1 MFKRVIVPVDGS
13 DFSWRAFG
21 PAAALATQCDSVLEV
36 LQVVTLPDDVG
47 VAEQLLRNQ
56 LADVRL
62 PEGLPDSVIAGVHV
76 EIAVMGDT
84 VASTIASRA
93 ESIEGSIVVM
103 SSIGRGRSAALL
115 GSIAEELL
123 GALFGPVVVVGP
135 DARTDRSDFRGE
147 LIVPVDGSD
156 TSETA
161 LALAAAWGIALE
173 ARPWVVSVIEPD
185 SGASGDVAESAY
197 PSRVAREL
205 AEQSHHD
212 VEFEVL
218 HGKQP
223 ARAIADYASDLGAGL
238 IVASTHGRTGLA
250 RMTAGSVAMA
260 IVRHAPCPVVLNRPP
275 HLK

>member
-21 PAAALATQCDSVLEV
+21 PGAALAAQCDAVLEV

-47 VAEQLLRNQ
+47 VAEQLVRNQ
-56 LADVRL
+56 LADVKL
-62 PEGLPDSVIAGVHV
+62 PAGLPQSVVAGVHV
-76 EIAVMGDT
+76 EIAVMGDGI
-84 VASTIASRA
+84 AATIASRA
-93 ESIEGSIVVM
+93 ESVDGSVVVM

-135 DARTDRSDFRGE
+135 DARTDRTDFRGE

-156 TSETA
+156 TSESA
-161 LALAAAWGIALE
+161 LSLAAAWGIALE

-185 SGASGDVAESAY
+185 GTASGDVAESAY

-205 AEQSHHD
+205 AERSHHE

-223 ARAIADYASDLGAGL
+223 AKAITDYASDLNAAL

-250 RMTAGSVAMA
+250 RITAGSVAMA
-260 IVRHAPCPVVLNRPP
+260 IVRNAPCPVVLNRPP